1 MGRRG
6 PAPPGCRAS
15 VGCDV
20 IYSERRGQ
28 SQKPEEI
35 YHLIEELVPNGAP
48 CAEVVV
54 AGQVPVAQYGCRSL
68 CSRGAVSVRSCR
80 DCIPATCAAR

>member
-1 MGRRG
+1 MAPGTQAAERLKRHTGSVNERSSCQVCLVGRRG
-6 PAPPGCRAS
+6 PTPPGCRAS

-35 YHLIEELVPNGAP
+35 YHLIEELVPNGA
-48 CAEVVV
+48 
-54 AGQVPVAQYGCRSL
+54 RSA
-68 CSRGAVSVRSCR
+68 SR
-80 DCIPATCAAR
+80 